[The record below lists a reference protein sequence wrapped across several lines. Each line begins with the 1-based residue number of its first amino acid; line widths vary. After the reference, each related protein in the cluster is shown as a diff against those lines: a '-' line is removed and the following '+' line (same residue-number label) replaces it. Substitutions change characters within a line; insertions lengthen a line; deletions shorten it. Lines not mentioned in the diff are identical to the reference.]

1 MRFDL
6 VDRVLES
13 STESAT
19 TLKAVSMAEEYLQDH
34 FPGFPVLPGVFML
47 EAMVQA
53 ARVVARRR
61 GETAPLTIGEVRGL
75 KYNRF
80 VPPGCSLRVQVEL
93 TGTDAGSLSFK
104 GAAVLLEPGHTGEPP
119 VAATG
124 RFTLRPVRVAGGE
137 RTPVGLSSPGA

>member
-13 STESAT
+13 SPESAT

-53 ARVVARRR
+53 ARVVASSR
-61 GETAPLTIGEVRGL
+61 GETTRLTLGEVRGL

-80 VPPGCSLRVQVEL
+80 VSPGCALRVRVEL
-93 TGTDAGSLSFK
+93 ASADNGTLSFK
-104 GAAVLLEPGHTGEPP
+104 GSAALIEPGQTGEPP
-119 VAATG
+119 IAATG

-137 RTPVGLSSPGA
+137 PSAVGLTAPGA